1 MERHC
6 GACDCGEAAPLPAA
20 IILVLGN
27 NLNRASNMRAGSC
40 QEDVSCCASLHWR
53 RRFLSAWRRFQ
64 PPPSRGTAAVAM
76 VAEEVVA
83 AADSVA
89 VEADSAATA
98 SAAAAS
104 ADAASAFLAGVVV
117 LAAVVLA
124 AVVLAS
130 PPAEC
135 PAAMRS

>member
-53 RRFLSAWRRFQ
+53 QRFLSAWRRFQ

-76 VAEEVVA
+76 VAEVVAEVVVA

-104 ADAASAFLAGVVV
+104 ADAASAVLAGVVV
-117 LAAVVLA
+117 LVAA
-124 AVVLAS
+124 VLAS